1 LRMGPANEAIM
12 KARLREFRKAIVNR
26 PDEPV
31 TH

>member
-1 LRMGPANEAIM
+1 VRMGPANEAVM
-12 KARLREFRKAIVNR
+12 KAKLRELRKAVVNR